1 MQEVKR
7 AGAGA
12 AAKTPWLSKALQ
24 EGTFQLVYD
33 GLQHSVQVRMSHALF
48 NALYRRCPNIAHPDD
63 VTLRWSLL
71 LKSCFVP
78 NIS

>member
-24 EGTFQLVYD
+24 EGTFPLVYD
-33 GLQHSVQVRMSHALF
+33 GLQKSVQVRMSHAPL
-48 NALYRRCPNIAHPDD
+48 NAGVAQI
-63 VTLRWSLL
+63 
-71 LKSCFVP
+71 
-78 NIS
+78 